1 MIMPAAKLSYF
12 VLLPS
17 YEPEYDF
24 ISIYSQWKIDYE
36 QSIYQKAFQ
45 ITMKNIAACN
55 WISPNTLQD

>member
-12 VLLPS
+12 VLLPW

-24 ISIYSQWKIDYE
+24 ISIYSQCKIDYE

-55 WISPNTLQD
+55 CISPNALQD

>member
-12 VLLPS
+12 VLLPW
-17 YEPEYDF
+17 YGPEYDF
-24 ISIYSQWKIDYE
+24 VSIYSQWKIDYE

-55 WISPNTLQD
+55 